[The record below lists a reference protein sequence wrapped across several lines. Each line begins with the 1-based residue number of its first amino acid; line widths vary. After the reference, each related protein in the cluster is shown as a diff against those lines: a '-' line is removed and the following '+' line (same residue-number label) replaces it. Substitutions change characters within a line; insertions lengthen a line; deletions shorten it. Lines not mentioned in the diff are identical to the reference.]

1 MIQPI
6 VALVPTCVFLRPC
19 LWSYVLLPRVLP
31 TSPNGRAYCCIS
43 WFCCLY
49 YLLFFLF
56 VCSFCCVLV
65 FVYYVIIF
73 LSVSVLCFC
82 IVLPCAYYI
91 YRFCLFILFGKCRV
105 PLMDNPQVV
114 PAVQPRAAPC
124 RRRRWRHCGLR
135 RIIWGAASSTTPWNC
150 GASSSMGATERRRKL
165 ADLHRTT
172 LLTEI
177 VAARSLG
184 KRVWSTVYIATWQRS
199 LVLC

>member
-73 LSVSVLCFC
+73 LSVSVL
-82 IVLPCAYYI
+82 
-91 YRFCLFILFGKCRV
+91 CRV

-184 KRVWSTVYIATWQRS
+184 KRVWSTVCIATWQRS